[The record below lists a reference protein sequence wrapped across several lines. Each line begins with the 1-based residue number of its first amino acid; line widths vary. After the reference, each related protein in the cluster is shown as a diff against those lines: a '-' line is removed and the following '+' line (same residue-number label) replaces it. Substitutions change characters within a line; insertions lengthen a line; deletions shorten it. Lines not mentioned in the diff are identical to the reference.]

1 VIDCFETASLPS
13 ACEAEKRRL
22 LHFIVVGGGPTGC
35 EFAAELHDL
44 VEEDLKR
51 LYPEVAKYAKVTLVQ
66 SADHILN
73 T

>member
-1 VIDCFETASLPS
+1 M
-13 ACEAEKRRL
+13 

-51 LYPEVAKYAKVTLVQ
+51 LYPDCAPYTKVTLVQ